1 MESNLMHVTMHFI
14 RKRGKENLLKCT
26 YVLPDG
32 ITHTKGFVKDIN
44 EAQRYLTLS
53 DGAKPPQ
60 PGTKEDIGHYEDLEK
75 PEARNRIDLTKNVM
89 FKLFSFFFLAFR
101 YKFF

>member
-1 MESNLMHVTMHFI
+1 MMMMMIFMESNLLHGQYTLR
-14 RKRGKENLLKCT
+14 RKRGKDNLLKCT

-32 ITHTKGFVKDIN
+32 ITYTKGFVKDMG

-60 PGTKEDIGHYEDLEK
+60 PGTKEDMGHYEDAEK
-75 PEARNRIDLTKNVM
+75 PEDRNRIDLTKNVI
-89 FKLFSFFFLAFR
+89 LNFFVR
-101 YKFF
+101 